1 MNYKMLCTDLDG
13 TLLSTKSDVS
23 EFTVSEI
30 NRIKG
35 RIKVI
40 LVSAR
45 MPKSMVYLQQRLG
58 LLREPM
64 ICYNGAYI
72 LQHGK
77 ALATTE
83 IRLDL
88 VAGISTLAKELG
100 IHLGLYHKDEWYV
113 PQDSERVRKEILY
126 TRATPM
132 FTETEHTIADW
143 DRREIGAHKIMLM
156 GTKPTADR
164 ILPQLMAHYGT
175 QLNLYRSNDS
185 LIEIA
190 PIGVSKLSAIKQ
202 ILGSGDSLEEVIAF
216 GDNYNDME
224 MLQKVG
230 MGIAVANAREEV
242 KALANHITLKNTED
256 GVAHF
261 IKQHLLI

>member
-13 TLLSTKSDVS
+13 TLLSSKSDVS

-30 NRIKG
+30 NRIKD

-72 LQHGK
+72 LQHDK
-77 ALATTE
+77 ALASTE

-88 VAGISTLAKELG
+88 VAGIFTLAKELG
-100 IHLGLYHKDEWYV
+100 IYLGLYHKDEWYV

-126 TRATPM
+126 TRATPV
-132 FTETEHTIADW
+132 FTQTEHTLTDW
-143 DRREIGAHKIMLM
+143 DSRKIGAHKIMLM
-156 GTKPTADR
+156 GTKPSSDS
-164 ILPQLMAHYGT
+164 IFPELMAQYGT

-185 LIEIA
+185 LIEIS
-190 PIGVSKLSAIKQ
+190 PIGVSKLSAIEQ
-202 ILGSGDSLEEVIAF
+202 ILGIGDSLEEVIAF

-242 KALANHITLKNTED
+242 KAIANHVTLKNTED
-256 GVAHF
+256 GVAQY